1 MRLIMQPIDFFDLKN
16 KIIFESGDAIFHEE
30 KFPFKLKNSGVK
42 ENILSQPSSSTSHLQ
57 NQENFELEPRRS
69 KRVRVE
75 KDFGPNYYVFNIE
88 KNPQNLK
95 ETLISPDAIFW
106 KQTVNDEMES
116 LISNKTWKL
125 VDLPLGCKTIGC
137 KWVLR
142 KKLKPDR
149 SIDKFRAGLVAKGF
163 KQKADLD
170 FFDTFSPITRI
181 TSIRLLTAIVAIFY
195 FKIHQMDVKTTFL
208 NRDLEE
214 EIYMDQPE
222 GFVEP
227 G

>member
-149 SIDKFRAGLVAKGF
+149 SIDKFKAGLVAKGF

-227 G
+227 